1 MEEEVIKRKQEYKQL
16 LPTPNEVK
24 VIDYFGF
31 KPFSIIKPT
40 KESKANWNDAYFDDG
55 EIDERKGYGVRND
68 AGVAKMSEFHAGL
81 AENLIRYWSLPGA
94 RIVDPFAGRVTRAV
108 VTTQLSREYYGYEI
122 TPNTHKRALK
132 HFEKLGIN
140 PTLYLG
146 DGTQLS
152 ETENEFADMVMTC
165 PPYFDIE
172 KYESVEGQLSD
183 IGDYSE
189 FMEMMNKTA
198 ENCFRVLKDG
208 GFCVW
213 VVADFRK
220 DCKLIPFHSDLIQSF
235 MKAGFDNHDL
245 IVMENISPFAAMQLA
260 KAAAKRYTSKVHE
273 YILVFRK
280 PGEYIVPNYCL
291 VEEPQSE
298 SDVKLNQFFGS

>member
-16 LPTPNEVK
+16 LPTPSEVK

-40 KESKANWNDAYFDDG
+40 KESKAKWNDAYFNDG

-68 AGVAKMSEFHAGL
+68 EGVAKMSEFHAGL
-81 AENLIRYWSLPGA
+81 AENLIKYWSLPGA
-94 RIVDPFAGRVTRAV
+94 RVVDPFAGRVTRAV
-108 VTTQLSREYYGYEI
+108 VTTQLGREYYGYEI
-122 TPNTHKRALK
+122 TPNTYKRALK

-152 ETENEFADMVMTC
+152 ETENQFADMVMTC

-189 FMEMMNKTA
+189 FMEMMDKTA

-235 MKAGFDNHDL
+235 TKAGFDNHDL

-260 KAAAKRYTSKVHE
+260 KASAKRYTSKIHE

-280 PGEYIVPNYCL
+280 PGEYITPDYCL

-298 SDVKLNQFFGS
+298 NDIKLNQFFG